1 MLIISRTNGFLPDF
15 GPATEQIYIH
25 SKAMV
30 VDDEVALVGSS
41 NINDRSLL
49 GMRDSEA
56 TAIGSM
62 AANTT
67 EIVMLQ

>member
-1 MLIISRTNGFLPDF
+1 VLIISRTYGFLPDL

-30 VDDEVALVGSS
+30 VDDEVAFVGSS

-56 TAIGSM
+56 TGSKK
-62 AANTT
+62 
-67 EIVMLQ
+67 